1 MIVSGWSE
9 ARTRLVWGAVWGVVL
24 AVVGGAAVA
33 WAQSEED
40 AETAA
45 PSERTPIQT
54 LPEVTVSATRMSDS
68 LKTVSQS
75 VTIVTQEELAAQT
88 TVNQTRNLGEVL
100 PKLVPGLALNNQS
113 AGEFGQGIRGRDAL
127 VLIDGVP
134 QYSSINIGRDLNT
147 IDPAA
152 IERIEVIRGAT
163 AIYGKGASG
172 GLINIITKKAVEG
185 PVTLTTDVT
194 GNMSLVHPGGS
205 FGGSVTQ
212 GVTGAKGP
220 FDFTVTGTVSRIGGQ
235 FDADGDRTM
244 PGYQNSV
251 GALADSN
258 IFNVHGKLGYE
269 FGEQRIQLAT
279 NYHDVKTGTDFTF
292 DQNVDDTCSPAAG
305 CRTKAR
311 LLKGL
316 SLADEPQQT
325 NLVTSLDYT
334 HQNLWGSQLTMQGYY
349 RRLRAVFHPFNLTS
363 FSSMTTEWPIQ
374 AGRRESDV
382 YGGRLQIVTP
392 IPLAWS
398 SRVLYGVDY
407 SDEQTSTNSDVF
419 DTAAYNA
426 SGGRVFQKT
435 REARGASGDQ
445 QDLGFFL
452 QAEVSP
458 WEWVTFRGG
467 VRHERI
473 WVNVS
478 DRFFPTIPESQF
490 GSATDTDFDATLFNA
505 GVTVQVA
512 EPVSVF
518 FNYSEGFILPQW
530 TSLRVTTVDQ
540 TFEPI
545 KTKNYELGTRGE
557 WDRVQGSLA
566 IFYNTSELGA
576 SFDSVANTLVR
587 APERRWGLE
596 FTADVVPLVDWQVGT
611 TVSYLQG
618 QNDRD
623 GDGSFTPMATSV
635 IPPVKVTGYVE
646 HLTSSDLNWRN
657 RVQVLYSG
665 SRRAAFKDGVER
677 FPIDSFVV
685 VDLISS
691 IQAGPGTLRFAVEN
705 VLNELYFT
713 PQTQSESFTNRSYTP
728 SRGTTAT
735 IGYSITY

>member
-1 MIVSGWSE
+1 MIMSGRNE
-9 ARTRLVWGAVWGVVL
+9 ARTRLVWGVVWCIVF
-24 AVVGGAAVA
+24 AVVGGATVA
-33 WAQSEED
+33 WAESEPG
-40 AETAA
+40 AETADSNDHE
-45 PSERTPIQT
+45 PTET
-54 LPEVTVSATRMSDS
+54 LPVVNVYATRMSDS

-88 TVNQTRNLGEVL
+88 VINQTRNLGEVL

-127 VLIDGVP
+127 VIIDGVP
-134 QYSSINIGRDLNT
+134 QYTSINVGRDLNS
-147 IDPAA
+147 IDPAS

-172 GLINIITKKAVEG
+172 GLINIITKKAVKGEMR
-185 PVTLTTDVT
+185 LTTDVT
-194 GNMSLVHPGGS
+194 GSMSLVHPGGS
-205 FGGSVTQ
+205 FGGSLTQ
-212 GVTGAKGP
+212 GVSGATGP
-220 FDFTVTGTVSRIGGQ
+220 FDYTMTGTFSRIGSQ

-244 PGYQNSV
+244 PGYQNST

-258 IFNVHGKLGYE
+258 IFNIHGKFGYE
-269 FGEQRIQLAT
+269 FGEQRIQFST
-279 NYHDVKTGTDFTF
+279 NYHDVKTSTEYAF
-292 DQNVDDTCSPAAG
+292 DPNVDVGCSPAAG

-311 LLKGL
+311 YLKGL
-316 SLADEPQQT
+316 QVADEPQQT

-349 RRLRAVFHPFNLTS
+349 RRLFALFPWFNTPTRS
-363 FSSMTTEWPIQ
+363 F
-374 AGRRESDV
+374 AGRTHSDV
-382 YGGRLQIVTP
+382 FGGRLQMVTP

-398 SRVLYGVDY
+398 PRVLYGVDY
-407 SDEQTSTNSDVF
+407 HNEVTVRTMDVF
-419 DTAAYNA
+419 DPTVYAA
-426 SGGRVFQKT
+426 SGGRVLQKV
-435 REARGASGDQ
+435 READRATGRQ

-458 WEWVTFRGG
+458 WEWLTFRGG
-467 VRHERI
+467 VRHEEI
-473 WVNVS
+473 WLNVE
-478 DRFFPTIPESQF
+478 DIFFPDLLTDVLR
-490 GSATDTDFDATLFNA
+490 GNGTDTDFDATLFNA

-518 FNYSEGFILPQW
+518 FNFSEGFVLPQW
-530 TSLRVTTVDQ
+530 TSLRVTTEDQ
-540 TFEPI
+540 RFVPI
-545 KTKNYELGTRGE
+545 ETKNYELGARGE
-557 WDRVQGSLA
+557 WGLVQGSLA
-566 IFYNTSELGA
+566 IFYNTSKLGA
-576 SFDSVANTLVR
+576 SFDAATNTLVR
-587 APERRWGLE
+587 APERRWGVE
-596 FTADVVPLVDWQVGT
+596 FTADVVPIETLQVGT

-646 HLTSSDLNWRN
+646 HLTSPALNWRN

-677 FPIDSFVV
+677 FPIESFVV
-685 VDLISS
+685 VDLVSS
-691 IQAGPGTLRFAVEN
+691 IQAGPGTLRLAVEN

-713 PQTQSESFTNRSYTP
+713 PQTQSSGFTNRTYTS
-728 SRGTTAT
+728 SRGATAT

>member
-1 MIVSGWSE
+1 MIMSGRRE
-9 ARTRLVWGAVWGVVL
+9 ARTPLVCGVVWCTVFT
-24 AVVGGAAVA
+24 VVGVTTGA
-33 WAQSEED
+33 WAKSEPR
-40 AETAA
+40 AETAN
-45 PSERTPIQT
+45 PVMRTPVVA
-54 LPEVTVSATRMSDS
+54 LPEVTVEATRISDS

-75 VTIVTQEELAAQT
+75 VTIVTKEELAEQT
-88 TVNQTRNLGEVL
+88 VINQTRNLGEML

-113 AGEFGQGIRGRDAL
+113 SDNFGQGIRGRSAL

-172 GLINIITKKAVEG
+172 GLINIITKKAGEG
-185 PVTLTTDVT
+185 ALTMTTDVT
-194 GNMSLVHPGGS
+194 GSMSLVHPNAS

-212 GVTGAKGP
+212 GWMGAKGP
-220 FDFTVTGTVSRIGGQ
+220 FDFSVTGTFSRIGGQ
-235 FDADGDRTM
+235 FDADGDRTV
-244 PGYQNSV
+244 PGYQNYV

-258 IFNVHGKLGYE
+258 VVNVHGKFGYE
-269 FGEQRIQLAT
+269 FGEQRIQVAT
-279 NYHDVKTGTDFTF
+279 NYHDVQTDTDYTF
-292 DQNVDDTCSPAAG
+292 DQNVDDTCSPFAG

-311 LLKGL
+311 FFKEL
-316 SLADEPQQT
+316 SLNDQPKQT

-334 HQNLWGSQLTMQGYY
+334 HKNLWGSQLTLQGYY
-349 RRLRAVFHPFNLTS
+349 RYVDALFPPFNLTA
-363 FSSMTTEWPIQ
+363 FSSPGDEWPIL
-374 AGRRESDV
+374 AGRTESEIF
-382 YGGRLQIVTP
+382 GTRLQIVTP
-392 IPLAWS
+392 ITLAWS
-398 SRVLYGVDY
+398 PRVLYGVDY
-407 SDEQTSTNSDVF
+407 NNENTTSSSDIF

-435 REARGASGDQ
+435 RETQDVSGRQ

-452 QAEVSP
+452 QGEVSP

-478 DRFFPTIPESQF
+478 DYFFPTTPPSQF
-490 GSATDTDFDATLFNA
+490 GSATKTDFDATLWNG

-512 EPVSVF
+512 KPVSVF
-518 FNYSEGFILPQW
+518 FNYSEGFLLPQW
-530 TSLRVTTVDQ
+530 TSLPATAADL
-540 TFEPI
+540 TFKPI
-545 KTKNYELGTRGE
+545 KTKNYELGARGD
-557 WDRVQGSLA
+557 WGRVQGSLA

-576 SFDSVANTLVR
+576 SFDAATNTLLR

-596 FTADVVPLVDWQVGT
+596 FTADMVPLDGWQAGT

-618 QNDRD
+618 QNDQDDD
-623 GDGSFTPMATSV
+623 GNFVPMSTSV

-646 HLTSSDLNWRN
+646 HLTSHRLNWRN
-657 RVQVLYSG
+657 RIQVLYSG
-665 SRRAAFKDGVER
+665 SRNSAFNDGVER
-677 FPIDSFVV
+677 FPIESFVV
-685 VDLISS
+685 FDLVSS

-705 VLNELYFT
+705 VLNQLYYT
-713 PQTQSESFTNRSYTP
+713 PQTQSSSFTNRDYTP